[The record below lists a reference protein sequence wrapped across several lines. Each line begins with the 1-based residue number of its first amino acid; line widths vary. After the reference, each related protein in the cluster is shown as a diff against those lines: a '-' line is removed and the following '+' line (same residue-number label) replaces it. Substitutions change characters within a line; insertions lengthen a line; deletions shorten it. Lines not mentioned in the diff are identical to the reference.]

1 MNLYKQTI
9 KLEHLGTTD
18 VMEWIQSHPEEAK
31 GLSYTTFVGKSN
43 NIGYLMVSLV
53 AGNSTIERE
62 LKWVDVLW
70 ELDAFK
76 YKGMRRYGCPLYGWY
91 FEIDGNVYYCS
102 M

>member
-1 MNLYKQTI
+1 MRLYKQTI

-18 VMEWIQSHPEEAK
+18 VMEWIKAHPTEA
-31 GLSYTTFVGKSN
+31 LCLDHTFFEDKFKRV
-43 NIGYLMVSLV
+43 LVVSLV

-62 LKWVDVLW
+62 VNWVDALG
-70 ELDAFK
+70 ELDAFE

>member
-1 MNLYKQTI
+1 MRLHKQTI

-31 GLSYTTFVGKSN
+31 GLSYTTFVDN
-43 NIGYLMVSLV
+43 YDFHYLMVSLV
-53 AGNSTIERE
+53 AGNSTIERQ
-62 LKWVDVLW
+62 LNWNDALG
-70 ELDAFK
+70 ELDAFE
-76 YKGMRRYGCPLYGWY
+76 YRGMRRYGNPRYGWY